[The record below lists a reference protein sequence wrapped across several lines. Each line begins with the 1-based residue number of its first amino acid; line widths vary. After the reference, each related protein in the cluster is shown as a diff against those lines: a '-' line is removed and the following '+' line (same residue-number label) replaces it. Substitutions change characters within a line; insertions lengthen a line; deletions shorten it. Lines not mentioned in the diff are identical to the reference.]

1 MAAAAAGLHYNLA
14 ATLNTPLSHFGA
26 FPFTAA
32 FPPSQFSRFGN
43 AGVTSTT
50 SASSGRFN
58 FDALGALGHHHHH
71 PPESLLAAYHA
82 HQVAAAAAAAAAV
95 SSPASNAED
104 VKLKTAVNLKLTPP
118 SDAESSASSTPSA
131 SPALKEVE
139 ASTVTVSQ

>member
-82 HQVAAAAAAAAAV
+82 HQVAAAAAAAV